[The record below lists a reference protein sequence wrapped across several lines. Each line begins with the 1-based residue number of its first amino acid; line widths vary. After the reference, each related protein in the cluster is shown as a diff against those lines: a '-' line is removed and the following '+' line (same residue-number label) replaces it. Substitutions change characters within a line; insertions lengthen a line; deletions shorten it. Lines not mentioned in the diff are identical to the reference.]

1 MNHIYK
7 TPAALLTIMSI
18 FILGGCFDFG
28 LNSST
33 NTTSTDSNSSV
44 YQTND
49 FSLNIPSQWEVID
62 QSDFTSEVPGETVVV
77 IRNNVKNET
86 FTANVNVVK
95 RNIEKNMDSKEY
107 ANLVGNRQKSGLVD
121 YSEIKKEESTIVIG
135 DKEVPDYFVVFDA
148 RKTTQDQLIRYR
160 QTYAVKNNAAYIVT
174 AASKADESESTSKI
188 IENIVKSFRLK

>member
-1 MNHIYK
+1 MKNISK
-7 TPAALLTIMSI
+7 ASISILTIISL

-28 LNSST
+28 SDT
-33 NTTSTDSNSSV
+33 GTSTTAESDTGV

-49 FSLNIPSQWEVID
+49 FSLNIPTRWEVID
-62 QSDFTSEVPGETVVV
+62 KNDFTSEVPGETVVV

-95 RNIEKNMDSKEY
+95 RSLEENADSREY

-121 YSEIKKEESTIVIG
+121 YSDIKKEESTIVIG
-135 DKEVPDYFVVFDA
+135 DKEVPGYFLVFDA
-148 RKTTQDQLIRYR
+148 RKTSQDQLVRYW
-160 QTYAVKNNAAYIVT
+160 QTYAVKDQNAYIVT
-174 AASKADESESTSKI
+174 GASSPGESESTSNI